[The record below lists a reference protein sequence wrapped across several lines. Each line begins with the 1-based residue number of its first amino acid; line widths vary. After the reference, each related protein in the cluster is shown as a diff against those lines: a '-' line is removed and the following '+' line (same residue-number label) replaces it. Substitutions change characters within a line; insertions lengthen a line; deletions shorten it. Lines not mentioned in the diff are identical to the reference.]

1 MGKLALMDMPV
12 RSVLEYKHV
21 LSCVVVS
28 CTGGYDLFELN
39 CFTLI
44 KFKLADVSTL

>member
-1 MGKLALMDMPV
+1 MGKLALMDMPI

-44 KFKLADVSTL
+44 NFKLVDVSTL